1 VTLFVVC
8 CKANF
13 TNLSR
18 YGEYSERTYRRQ
30 YQKLGRPQARCRLIS
45 GVIEGACRHLV
56 NDRMDITGAR
66 WRLDRA
72 EAVLQIRA
80 LRSSGDFDEYWYF
93 HKLQEFTRNHVDK
106 FLNPDLLIPA

>member
-1 VTLFVVC
+1 
-8 CKANF
+8 
-13 TNLSR
+13 
-18 YGEYSERTYRRQ
+18 
-30 YQKLGRPQARCRLIS
+30 
-45 GVIEGACRHLV
+45 
-56 NDRMDITGAR
+56 MDITGAR